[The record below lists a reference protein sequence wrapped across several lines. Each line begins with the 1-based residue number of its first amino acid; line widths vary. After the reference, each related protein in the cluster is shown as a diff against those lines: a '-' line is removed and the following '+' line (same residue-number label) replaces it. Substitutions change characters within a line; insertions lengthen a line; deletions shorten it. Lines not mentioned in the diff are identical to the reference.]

1 MKIGVLCHGA
11 YGGSGVV
18 AVELG
23 RHMARKGHQVHFI
36 CTEKPF
42 RLNRFEPNV
51 YLHQV
56 EAYDYPLFTVPPYF
70 LMEVNKI
77 VEVSQAFK
85 LDLLHAH
92 YAIPHAASAFLAGL
106 VGENRLPV
114 VTTLHGTD
122 VALVGRHRDFYATT
136 RFSLLAGSRLTA
148 VSGWLAA
155 ETERVFQLGRP
166 IEVIYNFI
174 NPEEYRRNS
183 DPALRKALAG
193 EDEKII
199 IHISNF
205 RPLKRVE
212 DVVHIFYLITRALP
226 ARLVLVGDGPA
237 MPAVKALVN
246 ECGLE
251 NMVHYMGVQDYV
263 QPLLSIAD
271 LLLLPSEKESFGLAA
286 LEGMACE
293 VPVVGSR
300 SGGLPEVVSHGE
312 CGLLAAPGDVDEMSR
327 LALDILSNPVW
338 HNKLSR
344 GARDVAETR
353 FNAARWVNRYEQ
365 LYYSCL
371 KKS

>member
-1 MKIGVLCHGA
+1 M
-11 YGGSGVV
+11 V

-23 RHMARKGHQVHFI
+23 RQMAQRGHQVHFI

-42 RLNRFEPNV
+42 RLNQFEPNV

-56 EAYDYPLFTVPPYF
+56 EYYDYPLFTVPPYF

-92 YAIPHAASAFLAGL
+92 YAIPHAASAFLSGW
-106 VGENRLPV
+106 VGGNKLPV

-122 VALVGRHRDFYATT
+122 VALVGQHRDFYATT
-136 RFSLLAGSRLTA
+136 RFSLLAGTRLTA

-155 ETERVFQLGRP
+155 ETERVFHLGRP

-174 NPEEYRRNS
+174 NTGEYQ
-183 DPALRKALAG
+183 RKSNPIYRKTLAG

-212 DVVHIFYLITRALP
+212 DVVRIFQLISRVLP

-237 MPAVKALVN
+237 MPVVKSLVN
-246 ECGLE
+246 EYGLGSL
-251 NMVHYMGVQDYV
+251 VHFMGVQDHV
-263 QPLLSIAD
+263 LPLLSVAD

-312 CGLLAAPGDVDEMSR
+312 AGLLAPAGDINEMSR
-327 LALDILSNPVW
+327 LALEILSNPGL
-338 HNKLSR
+338 HTKLSR
-344 GARDVAETR
+344 GARETAVTR
-353 FNAARWVNRYEQ
+353 FDAARWVNRYEQ

-371 KKS
+371 